1 MLQPSVQLLMRAAT
15 EKRGDAVVPGPGGF
29 LRDAANWWVWLQAS
43 QERMAGYELSKQ
55 DEKSMWQQL
64 VVACQDR
71 LDGYLQEVTH
81 TLHGRMKDR

>member
-1 MLQPSVQLLMRAAT
+1 
-15 EKRGDAVVPGPGGF
+15 
-29 LRDAANWWVWLQAS
+29 
-43 QERMAGYELSKQ
+43 MAGYELSTQ